1 MNMSRNILMGAVIL
15 VAFTMA
21 GCASHGTKEASTPAY
36 SSSSEGSGINTTGS
50 GNQQAGQ
57 AQALSKAEQLKK
69 KALNQHSIYFQFDQS
84 TIQPKYQ
91 VVVDNWSKYLLAD
104 PAVKIQI
111 QGNTDERGT
120 RAYNQVLGESR
131 AEAVEAA
138 LEAEGVP
145 ASQLSTT
152 SFGKE
157 RPVCTEHAESCWQ
170 LNRRAD
176 LVRR

>member
-1 MNMSRNILMGAVIL
+1 
-15 VAFTMA
+15 
-21 GCASHGTKEASTPAY
+21 
-36 SSSSEGSGINTTGS
+36 
-50 GNQQAGQ
+50 
-57 AQALSKAEQLKK
+57 
-69 KALNQHSIYFQFDQS
+69 
-84 TIQPKYQ
+84 
-91 VVVDNWSKYLLAD
+91 
-104 PAVKIQI
+104 
-111 QGNTDERGT
+111 GT